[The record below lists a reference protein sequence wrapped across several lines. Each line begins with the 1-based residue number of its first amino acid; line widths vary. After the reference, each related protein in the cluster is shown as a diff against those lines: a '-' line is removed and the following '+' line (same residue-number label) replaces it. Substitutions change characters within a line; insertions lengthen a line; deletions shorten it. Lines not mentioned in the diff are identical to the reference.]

1 GSRATAAQHP
11 CARRAP
17 LSGRCPGGFR
27 PWRAPYPM
35 RAVMLSMATPRLEV
49 HRLPDLCPHRHL
61 PRVQPPCSHS
71 SDEACM
77 ELSLVQQRPPFRAQS
92 STGTGRRRAVRG
104 RAPWARW
111 TSDQPCLLTQASS
124 RASGRHQLGD
134 WFRPA
139 DRREK
144 VAYLDHLRP
153 EGWWDLPS
161 SPPLDRFSRSFS
173 SSVRPPCRLQSPAV
187 FHLPFFSRCEP
198 ISLWAC
204 IPVDFHPVA
213 LRWPGLTSSSSSRTP
228 VLATGRGL
236 CEPWDP
242 GVPAAAANQ
251 LPRESPVSEY
261 QDVSWCGFV

>member
-124 RASGRHQLGD
+124 RASGRHHISPSCP
-134 WFRPA
+134 PA
-139 DRREK
+139 SS
-144 VAYLDHLRP
+144 
-153 EGWWDLPS
+153 GWLP
-161 SPPLDRFSRSFS
+161 LQHEFSN
-173 SSVRPPCRLQSPAV
+173 A
-187 FHLPFFSRCEP
+187 
-198 ISLWAC
+198 
-204 IPVDFHPVA
+204 
-213 LRWPGLTSSSSSRTP
+213 
-228 VLATGRGL
+228 
-236 CEPWDP
+236 
-242 GVPAAAANQ
+242 
-251 LPRESPVSEY
+251 
-261 QDVSWCGFV
+261 

>member
-1 GSRATAAQHP
+1 MAREPLRLSILVLDVHLCQAGDLLPSKSKFGRDAISGSS
-11 CARRAP
+11 ARIVWIGVGLPWRRFQRRSKKSA
-17 LSGRCPGGFR
+17 LSSERFCFCRFLFLGGGGAREGRCPGGFR

-124 RASGRHQLGD
+124 RASGRHHISPSCP
-134 WFRPA
+134 PA
-139 DRREK
+139 SS
-144 VAYLDHLRP
+144 
-153 EGWWDLPS
+153 GWLP
-161 SPPLDRFSRSFS
+161 LQHEFSN
-173 SSVRPPCRLQSPAV
+173 A
-187 FHLPFFSRCEP
+187 
-198 ISLWAC
+198 
-204 IPVDFHPVA
+204 
-213 LRWPGLTSSSSSRTP
+213 
-228 VLATGRGL
+228 
-236 CEPWDP
+236 
-242 GVPAAAANQ
+242 
-251 LPRESPVSEY
+251 
-261 QDVSWCGFV
+261 